1 MLCNVTVRQMQR
13 AQLKFSGQADEVRT
27 IACVRY
33 GNGNNFCHSAHAF
46 PFSPAG
52 LSFFILYFYIDNYKR
67 HIIITLMRDASFFTQ
82 PVPSWQRRYEALR
95 AFFVDRLPT
104 QLVAERFGFA
114 PGYVRLLCHQFRHG
128 KIDLSEIPQQGT
140 STRHKVSSPT
150 RGKIIAWRRERL
162 SAGEIV
168 ELLSEEGTELSVRTV
183 ERVLAEEGFPK
194 LPRRTRLKLGFTVK
208 GAQVPERS
216 EILGSIGQLEGQ
228 RFESTAAGV
237 FLFAPFIA
245 QLGLHEVV
253 QAAGLPGTKV
263 IAAINYF
270 LSFLALKVL
279 GSERYAHVGEH
290 AFDPALGLF
299 AGLNVLPKC
308 TALST
313 YSYSLDEV
321 HLTRLQRAFVQRCS
335 RLGLYGGTTIN
346 LDFHTVP
353 HYGDQSVLEEHWA
366 GARGKVMKG
375 ALTLFAQDAQ
385 SKLLLYTAAD
395 IQKGEADDQVLA
407 FLSFWKSVRRGV
419 KPTLIFDSKF
429 TTYDNLS
436 RLNQQAIK
444 FITLRRR
451 GHKLIKELEKID
463 SWKRITIAHEKRK
476 FPHPLIHESNIALGG
491 YDGLVRQIIMRGNGH
506 EKPAFIITNDQETPV
521 ELIVGNYA
529 RRWRVENGIAEAVKF
544 FHLNALSSPILV
556 KVHFDVVMT
565 MIADTL
571 YSRLA
576 QNLRGFE
583 TCDAPKLYRDFV
595 KGKGEVTVKGGSM
608 VVTYPRRAHNPI
620 LRAVPWQ
627 RLPQKIPWLDDT
639 QLVLNFG

>member
-1 MLCNVTVRQMQR
+1 MR
-13 AQLKFSGQADEVRT
+13 S
-27 IACVRY
+27 IAYITY
-33 GNGNNFCHSAHAF
+33 GNSDYYCHIALAVALRSV
-46 PFSPAG
+46 G
-52 LSFFILYFYIDNYKR
+52 LSRSILCFYIDKYNR
-67 HIIITLMRDASFFTQ
+67 HFIITCMRDASYFTQ
-82 PVPSWQRRYEALR
+82 PIPPWQHRYEALR

-104 QLVAERFGFA
+104 QLVAERFGFTA
-114 PGYVRLLCHQFRHG
+114 GYVRVLCHQFRHG
-128 KIDLSEIPQQGT
+128 KIDLSEIPQQGKF
-140 STRHKVSSPT
+140 SRHKVSSET
-150 RGKIIAWRRERL
+150 REKIIAWRKERL
-162 SAGEIV
+162 SAGQIV
-168 ELLSEEGTELSVRTV
+168 ELLSEEGVELSVRTV

-194 LPRRTRLKLGFTVK
+194 LPRRTRLKLGLTVR

-216 EILGSIGQLEGQ
+216 EILGSVGQLEG
-228 RFESTAAGV
+228 RRLESTAAGI

-245 QLGLHEVV
+245 RLGLHEVV
-253 QAAGLPGTKV
+253 RAAGLPGTKV
-263 IAAINYF
+263 IAAVNYF
-270 LSFLALKVL
+270 LSFLALKLL
-279 GSERYAHVGEH
+279 GNERYAHVGEH

-313 YSYSLDEV
+313 YSYSLDEI
-321 HLTRLQRAFVQRCS
+321 HLTRLQQAFVQRSS
-335 RLGLYGGTTIN
+335 RLGLYDGTTIN

-385 SKLLLYTAAD
+385 TKLLLYTAAD
-395 IQKGEADDQVLA
+395 IQRGEADDQVLA
-407 FLSFWKSVRRGV
+407 FLSFWKRVRRGV

-429 TTYDNLS
+429 TTYENLS
-436 RLNQQAIK
+436 KLNQQGVK

-451 GHKLIKELEKID
+451 GHKLIKELEKIG
-463 SWKRITIAHEKRK
+463 SWKRITIPHEKRK
-476 FPHPLIHESNIALGG
+476 FPNPQIHESNIALGG
-491 YDGLVRQIIMRGNGH
+491 YNGVIRQIIMRGNGH
-506 EKPAFIITNDQETPV
+506 EKPAFIITNDQEAPV

-544 FHLNALSSPILV
+544 FHLNALSSPILI

-583 TCDAPKLYRDFV
+583 ACDAPKLFRDFV
-595 KGKGEVTVKGGSM
+595 KGKGEVAVKEGSL

-627 RLPQKIPWLDDT
+627 RLPQKIPWLNDA